1 MRKDY
6 IDWLR
11 NLSILFLFPYHTARV
26 FDTINSFYV
35 KGTTNVPSTNLIY
48 LSYWFMPLL
57 FLLAGFS
64 SFLGLQK
71 RSWKIYI
78 KERFFRLFIP
88 FLFGVF
94 VIIPPQAY
102 FARMF
107 HLHTKENYITFLKIY
122 FTDFSNWS
130 EYTGSITIGHL
141 WFIIFLFIISLIMLP
156 IMITMIKKHYSVKIM
171 KNLIFTISLFIV
183 LFLLSLLPDVAGKN
197 IFLYCGYFM
206 IGFCIA
212 TNENIMEMIGKYRHL
227 FGLITIIGIVG
238 YFIEIYTI
246 ELQETFLFRM
256 VHYLLYW
263 STLLA
268 MIGYGKQL
276 LNKKSQFMQYL
287 NQGSFPIYILHQ
299 TFLVIVG
306 YYVLEKI
313 NHGILPYLL
322 ILCIT
327 FIVTVIAYEII
338 KRIKI
343 LKIIFGIK

>member
-35 KGTTNVPSTNLIY
+35 KGITNTLSTDLIY

-57 FLLAGFS
+57 FILAGFS
-64 SFLGLQK
+64 SFFALQK

-78 KERFFRLFIP
+78 KERFLKLFIP
-88 FLFGVF
+88 FLFGIF
-94 VIIPPQAY
+94 VIIPPQAF

-107 HLHTKENYITFLKIY
+107 HLHTRENYITFLKIY

-156 IMITMIKKHYSVKIM
+156 IMITVIKKHYSIKLFEKLGFIT
-171 KNLIFTISLFIV
+171 LFFIV
-183 LFLLSLLPDVAGKN
+183 LFLLSLLPDLAGKN

-206 IGFCIA
+206 IGFFIA
-212 TNENIMEMIGKYRHL
+212 TNNNIVEMISKYRHF
-227 FGLITIIGIVG
+227 FGSITILGIVG

-246 ELQETFLFRM
+246 GLQETLLFQM

-268 MIGYGKQL
+268 MIGYGKQM
-276 LNKKSQFMQYL
+276 LNKKSKFVQYL

-306 YYVLEKI
+306 YYILGII

-327 FIVTVIAYEII
+327 FIVTIIAYEII

-343 LKIIFGIK
+343 LRIVFGIK